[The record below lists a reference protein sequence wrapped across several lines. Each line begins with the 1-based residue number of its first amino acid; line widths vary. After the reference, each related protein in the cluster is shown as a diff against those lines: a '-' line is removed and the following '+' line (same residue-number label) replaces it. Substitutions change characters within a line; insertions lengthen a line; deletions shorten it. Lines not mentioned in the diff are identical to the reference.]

1 MKRLFL
7 MIPMLLLFL
16 VNSCVAGM
24 PISANAIG
32 TALIQTQTATMWT
45 VIPTQTFNP
54 IIPDMVNWLN
64 ADLVSTANSL
74 RSTLDAEYN
83 VNNISFPYIPD
94 SSALIFRVDVGC
106 ICRKSADCCIP
117 ERTFVVIVETMKM
130 KFGTTLA
137 QVPAATTQ
145 IIVICSNPQT
155 KEQIGAVAASWQ
167 DVKGYLQGN
176 VTGYQLGIRTTRT
189 VAP

>member
-7 MIPMLLLFL
+7 IIPMLLLFL

-54 IIPDMVNWLN
+54 NIPTIISWLN
-64 ADLVSTANSL
+64 NDLATVSPL
-74 RSTLDAEYN
+74 GRTLDAEYHVIN
-83 VNNISFPYIPD
+83 VSFPNMQND
-94 SSALIFRVDVGC
+94 SIFRVDVGC
-106 ICRKSADCCIP
+106 ICMNNSKCCNP
-117 ERTFVVIVETMKM
+117 ERTFVVVVEAMKRYPGA
-130 KFGTTLA
+130 FWA
-137 QVPAATTQ
+137 QVPGG
-145 IIVICSNPQT
+145 INEIMVVCSDHQA
-155 KEQIGAVAASWQ
+155 KMQIGAVTASWQ
-167 DVKGYLQGN
+167 DVQGYLQGYIS
-176 VTGYQLGIRTTRT
+176 GYQLGVRTTRT